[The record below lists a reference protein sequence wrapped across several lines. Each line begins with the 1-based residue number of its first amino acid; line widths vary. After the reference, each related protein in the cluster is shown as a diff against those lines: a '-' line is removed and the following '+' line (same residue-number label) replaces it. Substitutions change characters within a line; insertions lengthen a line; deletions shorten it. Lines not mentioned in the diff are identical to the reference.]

1 VTNSDLRPLSVGE
14 ILDRTFS
21 LYRQHFVSIVAIAAL
36 PQLAILPINLGRL
49 SLREG
54 RLGQAASGPPVTVF
68 RNYSPN
74 DLAPELMNDLAP
86 ELIMLLAI
94 YGLFYPLASG
104 GLVFGVSETYFGR
117 ATTIGVSL
125 GHSWSQLGR
134 LCVVAWRA

>member
-1 VTNSDLRPLSVGE
+1 M
-14 ILDRTFS
+14 
-21 LYRQHFVSIVAIAAL
+21 AIAAL

-68 RNYSPN
+68 RNYSP
-74 DLAPELMNDLAP
+74 NDLAP

>member
-1 VTNSDLRPLSVGE
+1 MTNSDLRPLSVGE

-74 DLAPELMNDLAP
+74 DLAPEL
-86 ELIMLLAI
+86 IMLLAI

>member
-74 DLAPELMNDLAP
+74 DLAPEL
-86 ELIMLLAI
+86 IMLLAI